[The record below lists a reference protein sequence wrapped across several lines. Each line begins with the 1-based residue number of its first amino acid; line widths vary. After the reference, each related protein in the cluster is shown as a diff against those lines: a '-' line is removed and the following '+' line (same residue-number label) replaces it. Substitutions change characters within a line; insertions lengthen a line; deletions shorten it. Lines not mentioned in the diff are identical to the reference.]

1 LLDQNKW
8 CEARRIP
15 SEHAL
20 VWIPGHDDGDS
31 EMIVIAVPR

>member
-1 LLDQNKW
+1 MAGF
-8 CEARRIP
+8 EVITEVRR
-15 SEHAL
+15 